1 VERLIALKIEHRIKM
16 IDRTEQE
23 KISDREVKGNRK
35 GLILCENEARVP
47 KETQYKTKTYQQ
59 T

>member
-1 VERLIALKIEHRIKM
+1 M

-35 GLILCENEARVP
+35 GLILCENETRVP

>member
-1 VERLIALKIEHRIKM
+1 M

-35 GLILCENEARVP
+35 GLILCESEARVP